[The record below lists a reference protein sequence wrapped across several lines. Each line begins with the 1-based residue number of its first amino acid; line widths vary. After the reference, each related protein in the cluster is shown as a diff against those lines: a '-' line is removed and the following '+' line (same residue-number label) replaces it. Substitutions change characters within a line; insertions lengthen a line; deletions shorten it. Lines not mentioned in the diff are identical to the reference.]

1 MSILNKLL
9 GMLDELKEENP
20 EFANKA
26 LLAAETLKAGVDPE
40 ELEDWENDSE
50 EEMEEEEVFDDTYV
64 IVSAEDTQRFFN
76 NKEKLDSELL
86 DYGLY
91 MRDHEVKKTLMLEQI
106 EQVRGRNE
114 QFLQNL
120 RENYRLDP
128 TSAYSMEI
136 DNAGSGNL
144 AFVKE

>member
-1 MSILNKLL
+1 MSVLNKLL

-20 EFANKA
+20 ELANKA

-40 ELEDWENDSE
+40 ELQNWEDEA
-50 EEMEEEEVFDDTYV
+50 EEEEEEEFDDTYV
-64 IVSAEDTQRFFN
+64 VVTTEDTQRFFG

-86 DYGLY
+86 DYGIY
-91 MRDHEVKKTLMLEQI
+91 MRDHEVKKNLMLEQI
-106 EQVRGRNE
+106 EQVRGENE
-114 QFLQNL
+114 QFLRNL

-128 TSAYSMEI
+128 SSAYSVEI
-136 DNAGSGNL
+136 DASGSGNL